1 MAHSL
6 KELRE
11 QRGWTQGEAADRM
24 GVSRS
29 HYVKLERNERGLT
42 AHTIALAAKAFDVP
56 MSIILDAF
64 DPNQHPMMREALVR
78 SEKSGGTRIES
89 AIEADF
95 SRKTGVRSEETTVVA
110 LRNRLVPVPIVGK
123 VEAGAFREV
132 DDLEDTG
139 EEPELIFEE
148 PDPDF
153 PRARR
158 VAFTVQGDSMNA
170 AVPPLLDGYRLI
182 CVDFEDADVPLSD
195 GMTVVVQRTRDGGL
209 TREWSVKEV
218 EMGETEI
225 SFCPRST
232 NPRHKPIVV
241 PIDAEPDDSIVVQ
254 VIAIARSVSASIP
267 RFRIKKP
274 G

>member
-11 QRGWTQGEAADRM
+11 QRGWTQGETADRM

-56 MSIILDAF
+56 MSTILDAF
-64 DPNQHPMMREALVR
+64 DPNQHPMMRD
-78 SEKSGGTRIES
+78 
-89 AIEADF
+89 AIAV
-95 SRKTGVRSEETTVVA
+95 SVKPGVRKFDNDVEAAFARKPGAFTGESNVVA

-132 DDLEDTG
+132 DELEDTG

-153 PRARR
+153 PRAKR
-158 VAFTVQGDSMNA
+158 VAFTVEGDSMNA
-170 AVPPLLDGYRLI
+170 AVPPLLEGYRLI

-218 EMGETEI
+218 ELGETEI

-241 PIDAEPDDSIVVQ
+241 PIDAEPDDSTVVQ

>member
-42 AHTIALAAKAFDVP
+42 AHTIELAAKAFGVP
-56 MSIILDAF
+56 VWHVFAAPDARYEPLPASSVQ
-64 DPNQHPMMREALVR
+64 DHADRIRTEMATGGRLNR
-78 SEKSGGTRIES
+78 SVASPDS
-89 AIEADF
+89 
-95 SRKTGVRSEETTVVA
+95 TVVA

-153 PRARR
+153 PRAKRM
-158 VAFTVQGDSMNA
+158 AFTVQGDSMNA

-241 PIDAEPDDSIVVQ
+241 PIDAEPDDSTVVQ
-254 VIAIARSVSASIP
+254 VIAIARSVSATIP

>member
-1 MAHSL
+1 MQHSL
-6 KELRE
+6 RTLRE
-11 QRGWTQGEAADRM
+11 DRKWTQEEAAERM

-29 HYVKLERNERGLT
+29 HYVKLERGERGLT
-42 AHTIALAAKAFDVP
+42 AHTIGLAAKAFEVP
-56 MSIILDAF
+56 
-64 DPNQHPMMREALVR
+64 P
-78 SEKSGGTRIES
+78 S
-89 AIEADF
+89 AIIIDDEVDHATPSSAGR
-95 SRKTGVRSEETTVVA
+95 SRMRFPKEFGKHMANLMLSAEVFATTATPSTVVA
-110 LRNRLVPVPIVGK
+110 LRNKLVPIPVIGK
-123 VEAGAFREV
+123 AEAGAFREV
-132 DDLEDTG
+132 DELPDLDDERD
-139 EEPELIFEE
+139 LIFDA

-158 VAFTVQGDSMNA
+158 MAFTVQGDSMNA

-182 CVDFEDADVPLSD
+182 CVDFEDAAVPLSD

-232 NPRHKPIVV
+232 NPKHKPIVV
-241 PIDAEPDDSIVVQ
+241 PINPEPDDATNVE

-267 RFRIKKP
+267 RYRIKRP
-274 G
+274 

>member
-1 MAHSL
+1 MRHTL

-11 QRGWTQGEAADRM
+11 LKGWTQGEAADAM

-29 HYVKLERNERGLT
+29 HYVKLERYERGLT
-42 AHTIALAAKAFDVP
+42 AHTIELAAKAFGVSKAAVLDNEFYSPLTSAGYSVQSEP
-56 MSIILDAF
+56 GPSIRTKTAGAEHAF
-64 DPNQHPMMREALVR
+64 AQ
-78 SEKSGGTRIES
+78 KSGLIGG
-89 AIEADF
+89 D
-95 SRKTGVRSEETTVVA
+95 TVVA

-123 VEAGAFREV
+123 VEAGTFREV

-153 PRARR
+153 PRAKR

-241 PIDAEPDDSIVVQ
+241 PIDAEPDDSTVVQ

-274 G
+274 S

>member
-1 MAHSL
+1 MSHTL
-6 KELRE
+6 RELRE
-11 QRGWTQGEAADRM
+11 RRGWTQSEAADRM

-42 AHTIALAAKAFDVP
+42 AHTIELAAKAFGVP
-56 MSIILDAF
+56 MWQVFGEAGSVSDPALDISIRDHVGRVLASAEARGQARP
-64 DPNQHPMMREALVR
+64 PNASPD
-78 SEKSGGTRIES
+78 S
-89 AIEADF
+89 
-95 SRKTGVRSEETTVVA
+95 TVIA
-110 LRNRLVPVPIVGK
+110 LRNRLVPIPVVGK
-123 VEAGAFREV
+123 AEAGAFREV
-132 DDLEDTG
+132 DELEDTG
-139 EEPELIFEE
+139 EEPELIFDE

-153 PRARR
+153 PKAKR

-182 CVDFEDADVPLSD
+182 CVDFQDADVPLSD
-195 GMTVVVQRTRDGGL
+195 GMTVIVQRTRDGGL

-225 SFCPRST
+225 AFCPRST

-241 PIDAEPDDSIVVQ
+241 PIDAEPNDETKVE

-267 RFRIKKP
+267 RYRIKRP
-274 G
+274 

>member
-11 QRGWTQGEAADRM
+11 QRGWTQGDAADKM

-56 MSIILDAF
+56 MSAILGAF
-64 DPNQHPMMREALVR
+64 DPNQHSMMRDALAASARPAARRFDNAVEA
-78 SEKSGGTRIES
+78 
-89 AIEADF
+89 AFA
-95 SRKTGVRSEETTVVA
+95 RKPGAFTGETNVVA

-153 PRARR
+153 PRAKR
-158 VAFTVQGDSMNA
+158 VAFTVEGDSMNA
-170 AVPPLLDGYRLI
+170 AVPPLLEGYRLI

-218 EMGETEI
+218 ELGETEI

-241 PIDAEPDDSIVVQ
+241 PIDAEPDDSTVVQ

-274 G
+274 S

>member
-1 MAHSL
+1 MALGRAAHGFGEQHHFKRRHRVL
-6 KELRE
+6 ALGRGADEGAVLDLVQARLHHPGEL
-11 QRGWTQGEAADRM
+11 GAADLHRL
-24 GVSRS
+24 GR
-29 HYVKLERNERGLT
+29 
-42 AHTIALAAKAFDVP
+42 
-56 MSIILDAF
+56 
-64 DPNQHPMMREALVR
+64 
-78 SEKSGGTRIES
+78 
-89 AIEADF
+89 AI
-95 SRKTGVRSEETTVVA
+95 G
-110 LRNRLVPVPIVGK
+110 GK

-153 PRARR
+153 PRAKR
-158 VAFTVQGDSMNA
+158 VAFTVEGDSMNA
-170 AVPPLLDGYRLI
+170 AVPPLLEGYRLI

-218 EMGETEI
+218 ELGETEI

-241 PIDAEPDDSIVVQ
+241 PIDAEPDDSTVVQ

-274 G
+274 S